1 MENHKDN
8 RRTEIDN
15 DEYLFS
21 FVRKFFYLVNICE
34 FFRQDFFGCNREV
47 IDNLSNF
54 LLSFGEYFDDV
65 HFSVSFHV
73 VDSAPMRIN
82 KC

>member
-1 MENHKDN
+1 MMSIYFHLYANFF
-8 RRTEIDN
+8 ISSISVS
-15 DEYLFS
+15 FS
-21 FVRKFFYLVNICE
+21 DRIFLVAI
-34 FFRQDFFGCNREV
+34 V